1 MPFLVA
7 GAVAAGGSLLGGILG
22 SSAKKKAA
30 AEKRRL
36 HNQAMGI
43 YGDFMKD
50 PNYSP
55 LRGEQMYKNAIGSI
69 QGAFREAK
77 GNLSMAG
84 TTARQSITT
93 GGARASAGMQQSMMS
108 RGLFG
113 TTAFDNA
120 QRGISSDVSRNLA
133 SVNENVG
140 RMMAGLAT
148 QRGMA
153 TAQAQQSLGQFYGQ
167 AASMRQNQV
176 ENYINLLRDKPER
189 FSRTAAF
196 GNALGQAAGTF
207 GSLYAMGAM
216 MGPAAGA
223 SGTFA
228 GQDMASG
235 LGSDPFGF
243 LGGTGASASTTAG
256 TGYGLNLSF

>member
-7 GAVAAGGSLLGGILG
+7 GAVAAGGSLLGGLFG

-36 HNQAMGI
+36 HKQAMGI

-55 LRGEQMYKNAIGSI
+55 LRGEQMYKDAIGSI
-69 QGAFREAK
+69 QGAFQEAK

-93 GGARASAGMQQSMMS
+93 GGARAAAGMQQSMMS

-140 RMMAGLAT
+140 KMMAGLAT

-189 FSRTAAF
+189 FSKTAAF

-216 MGPAAGA
+216 MGPSVNPLSSSANP
-223 SGTFA
+223 
-228 GQDMASG
+228 MA
-235 LGSDPFGF
+235 
-243 LGGTGASASTTAG
+243 
-256 TGYGLNLSF
+256 TGYLAPGQFGPQYVP

>member
-1 MPFLVA
+1 MALMV
-7 GAVAAGGSLLGGILG
+7 GAAIAGGAQLLGGLFG

-36 HNQAMGI
+36 HKQAMGI

-55 LRGEQMYKNAIGSI
+55 LRGEQMYKDAIGSI
-69 QGAFREAK
+69 QGAFQEAK

-93 GGARASAGMQQSMMS
+93 GGARAAAGMQQSMMS

-140 RMMAGLAT
+140 KMMAGLAT

-189 FSRTAAF
+189 FSKTAAF

-216 MGPAAGA
+216 MGPSVNPLSSSANP
-223 SGTFA
+223 
-228 GQDMASG
+228 MA
-235 LGSDPFGF
+235 
-243 LGGTGASASTTAG
+243 
-256 TGYGLNLSF
+256 TGYLAPGQFGPQYVP

>member
-1 MPFLVA
+1 MALMV
-7 GAVAAGGSLLGGILG
+7 GAAIAGGAQLLGGILG

-30 AEKRRL
+30 AEQRRL
-36 HNQAMGI
+36 HQQAMGI

-55 LRGEQMYKNAIGSI
+55 LRGEQMYKDAIGSI
-69 QGAFREAK
+69 QGAFRAAK

-84 TTARQSITT
+84 TTARQSIKT
-93 GGARASAGMQQSMMS
+93 GGARAAAGMQQSMMS

-140 RMMAGLAT
+140 QMMANLAT

-153 TAQAQQSLGQFYGQ
+153 TAQAQQNLGQFYGQ

-176 ENYINLLRDKPER
+176 ENYINLLRDKPPQ
-189 FSRTAAF
+189 FSNTAAF

-207 GSLYAMGAM
+207 GSIYAMGAM
-216 MGPAAGA
+216 MGP
-223 SGTFA
+223 SVNPL
-228 GQDMASG
+228 S
-235 LGSDPFGF
+235 S
-243 LGGTGASASTTAG
+243 SANPMD
-256 TGYGLNLSF
+256 TGYLAPGQFGPQYVP

>member
-1 MPFLVA
+1 MALMV
-7 GAVAAGGSLLGGILG
+7 GAAIAGGAQLLGGLLG
-22 SSAKKKAA
+22 SSAQKKAA

-36 HNQAMGI
+36 HKQAMGI

-55 LRGEQMYKNAIGSI
+55 LRGEQMYKDAIGSI
-69 QGAFREAK
+69 QGSFQEAK

-93 GGARASAGMQQSMMS
+93 GGAQASAGMQQSMMS

-140 RMMAGLAT
+140 KMMAGLAT

-153 TAQAQQSLGQFYGQ
+153 TAQAQQNLGQFYGQ

-207 GSLYAMGAM
+207 GSIYAMGAGM
-216 MGPAAGA
+216 GPMGASTGPAAA
-223 SGTFA
+223 A
-228 GQDMASG
+228 G
-235 LGSDPFGF
+235 P
-243 LGGTGASASTTAG
+243 GASANTYWLSRAQSPANEFQAFSR
-256 TGYGLNLSF
+256 GLI